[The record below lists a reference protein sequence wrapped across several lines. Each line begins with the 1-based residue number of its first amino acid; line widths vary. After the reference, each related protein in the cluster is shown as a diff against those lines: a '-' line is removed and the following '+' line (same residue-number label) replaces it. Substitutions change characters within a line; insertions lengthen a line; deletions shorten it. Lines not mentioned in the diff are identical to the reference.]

1 MFEWLGARCCVGAGI
16 SVWVSVWNVRK
27 MSCSLIGAGVC
38 NVRGKSLSASRQ
50 NCRGA
55 LGSILV
61 LGQVPFCVGAFVK
74 VVGVGMC
81 GMVIQEPK

>member
-1 MFEWLGARCCVGAGI
+1 MLEWLGARCCVGA
-16 SVWVSVWNVRK
+16 SVWNVRK

-55 LGSILV
+55 QGSILV

-81 GMVIQEPK
+81 GMVIQEPR